1 MHELALQPGESDRVK
16 RDVQPML
23 NLLEGEV
30 LGTQWPL
37 LTPSSHSQDYVNN
50 LSPQS
55 FNIFCVSRSPLPGKT
70 HLTSVALLRLV
81 RGQVMVR
88 EAGKGKEGEI
98 GVEAFGQSAAEAV
111 PIQMA

>member
-1 MHELALQPGESDRVK
+1 M
-16 RDVQPML
+16 
-23 NLLEGEV
+23 
-30 LGTQWPL
+30 
-37 LTPSSHSQDYVNN
+37 
-50 LSPQS
+50 
-55 FNIFCVSRSPLPGKT
+55 
-70 HLTSVALLRLV
+70 TSVALLRLV